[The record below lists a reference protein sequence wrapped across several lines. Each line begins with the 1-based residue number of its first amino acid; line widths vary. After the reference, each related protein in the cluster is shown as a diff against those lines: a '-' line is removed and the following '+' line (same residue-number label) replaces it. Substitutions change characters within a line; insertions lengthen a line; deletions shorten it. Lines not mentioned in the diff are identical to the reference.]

1 MRVVV
6 ATANPHKLAEI
17 ARLVDAD
24 ALGVTLIPMGELGVP
39 SPVEDG
45 DTFAANALIKARACA
60 AATGLPAIADDSGIA
75 VDTLGGE
82 PGVRSA
88 RFAGEGADDAAN
100 NLLLLVRL
108 AAAGAD
114 TPAARRGA
122 FVCAAALAL
131 PDGTTHVEHGRMEG
145 HVVDGPRGTE
155 GFGYDPLFVADATA
169 DGRTN
174 GQLAPAEKDAI
185 SHRASAFAALAPHLA
200 AALSGLTRG
209 RAAPSD
215 SPPASPSDSPPDLSR

>member
-1 MRVVV
+1 MKRVVV
-6 ATANPHKLAEI
+6 ATANAHKLTEI

-24 ALGVTLIPMGELGVP
+24 ALGVTLVPMGELGVP

-60 AATGLPAIADDSGIA
+60 AATGLPAIADDSGIT
-75 VDTLGGE
+75 VDALSGA

-88 RFAGEGADDAAN
+88 RFAGEDADDAAN
-100 NLLLLVRL
+100 NLLLLVSL

-114 TPAARRGA
+114 GADARAAA

-131 PDGTTHVEHGRMEG
+131 PDGTAHVEEGRMPG
-145 HVVDGPRGTE
+145 RVVDGPRGTN
-155 GFGYDPLFVADATA
+155 GFGYDPLFVADVTP

-174 GQLAPAEKDAI
+174 GELSPQEKDAI
-185 SHRASAFAALAPHLA
+185 SHRAAAFTALAPHLA
-200 AALSGLTRG
+200 AALAGAEDVSG
-209 RAAPSD
+209 
-215 SPPASPSDSPPDLSR
+215 